1 MSLLQMSF
9 SGAILIL
16 MIVIARALLIDKL
29 PKKTFLVL
37 WMVALVRLL
46 VPFSL
51 PSMASIYTLVQTNTP
66 AMESVGQTPVSQ
78 FLPVQMPEQV
88 QETAPGRSVLPA
100 RMAAPL
106 NVWIILW
113 AMGALLCLGFFVV
126 TYVKCYRNFQ
136 MSLPVE
142 NETLRRW
149 YNTHPSKRQITI
161 RQSDMI
167 SAPLS
172 YGILH
177 PVILMPKAT
186 NWEDTAQLSYV
197 LEHEYVHIRRFDA
210 VTKLVV
216 IAALSLH
223 WFNPLV
229 WVLYILLN
237 RDIELSCDEAV
248 VRRFGENV
256 KSAYA
261 MTLIN
266 MEEKKSGL
274 TPLCN
279 SFSKNAI
286 EERIRSIMK
295 IRKISFL
302 TSVLAIVLVI
312 GITSTFATSAAISE
326 FDGSRTG
333 NESQLVL
340 EYKMLNKT
348 DSQELKLEKGD
359 TVKFNVVNKSGSL
372 AIVLCKEDGEVVYEG
387 SMLVTSTFQVEIEE
401 SGTYTVSVTGK
412 KTRGSVSVIVERPQA
427 EETDSNSQAAF
438 GEASVGY
445 DQEAITARLTELN
458 LLIDK
463 ADTEDPMEIEAA
475 KEEKYT
481 LEGMLE
487 DLERQ
492 NFFETAYGDFGVSY
506 QLPENRLYKDGR
518 SVMGFYDEQNGGSL
532 WWDNDGEIYVE
543 VIRNNAGEILRL
555 FEGDAGESQSEQS
568 AANSENSVDH
578 KAVRDLVYNIAH
590 GEQFPEYEKFGLS
603 YDEDN
608 GYLMYDGKTV
618 GYFKDEIKPGSYTRY
633 SDETGE
639 LGVVVIRDE
648 AGEILALQVDPVE
661 EALNAQPAPFEYRA
675 ENSDSQNDIIGG
687 AEGMTSI
694 YVADKSDNMVSEE

>member
-9 SGAILIL
+9 SGAILVL
-16 MIVIARALLIDKL
+16 MIVIVRALLIDKL
-29 PKKTFLVL
+29 PKRTFLAL

-66 AMESVGQTPVSQ
+66 VLETVSQTPVRQ
-78 FLPVQMPEQV
+78 ILPVQMPEQMS
-88 QETAPGRSVLPA
+88 ETASKQPA
-100 RMAAPL
+100 IPVREAAP
-106 NVWIILW
+106 VSGWAILW
-113 AMGALLCLGFFVV
+113 AAGAFLCLGFFGI
-126 TYVKCYRNFQ
+126 TYVRCYREFQ

-142 NETLRRW
+142 SETLRRW
-149 YNTHPSKRQITI
+149 YNAHPSKRQITI

-172 YGILH
+172 YGILY
-177 PVILMPKAT
+177 PVILMPKAVK
-186 NWEDTAQLSYV
+186 WEDTAQLSYV

-223 WFNPLV
+223 WFNPFV

-248 VRRFGENV
+248 VRRFGEHI

-266 MEEKKSGL
+266 MEERKSGL

-295 IRKISFL
+295 IRKVSFV
-302 TSVLAIVLVI
+302 TSILAVVLVI
-312 GITSTFATSAAISE
+312 GIATTFATSAAISE

-333 NESQLVL
+333 NESQLIM

-359 TVKFNVVNKSGSL
+359 TVKFNVVNKDGSL
-372 AIVLCKEDGEVVYEG
+372 AIVLYKEDGEVICGG
-387 SMLVTSTFQVEIEE
+387 SMLGTSTFEVEMEE

-412 KTRGSVSVIVERPQA
+412 NARGSLSVTVEKPQTD
-427 EETDSNSQAAF
+427 ETDSESRSQ
-438 GEASVGY
+438 
-445 DQEAITARLTELN
+445 T
-458 LLIDK
+458 
-463 ADTEDPMEIEAA
+463 
-475 KEEKYT
+475 
-481 LEGMLE
+481 
-487 DLERQ
+487 
-492 NFFETAYGDFGVSY
+492 VS
-506 QLPENRLYKDGR
+506 
-518 SVMGFYDEQNGGSL
+518 
-532 WWDNDGEIYVE
+532 
-543 VIRNNAGEILRL
+543 
-555 FEGDAGESQSEQS
+555 GDAGEAQSEQS
-568 AANSENSVDH
+568 AWNSENSADH
-578 KAVRDLVYNIAH
+578 KAVRDLIYNIVH
-590 GEQFPEYEKFGLS
+590 GEQFPEYEKFGIS

-618 GYFKDEIKPGSYTRY
+618 GYFKDEIEPGSYTRY

-639 LGVVVIRDE
+639 LGVVVIRNE
-648 AGEILALQVDPVE
+648 AGEILGLQVDPVE
-661 EALNAQPAPFEYRA
+661 EALNAQPAPFVYRA
-675 ENSDSQNDIIGG
+675 GDS
-687 AEGMTSI
+687 E
-694 YVADKSDNMVSEE
+694 

>member
-1 MSLLQMSF
+1 
-9 SGAILIL
+9 
-16 MIVIARALLIDKL
+16 
-29 PKKTFLVL
+29 
-37 WMVALVRLL
+37 
-46 VPFSL
+46 
-51 PSMASIYTLVQTNTP
+51 
-66 AMESVGQTPVSQ
+66 
-78 FLPVQMPEQV
+78 
-88 QETAPGRSVLPA
+88 
-100 RMAAPL
+100 
-106 NVWIILW
+106 
-113 AMGALLCLGFFVV
+113 
-126 TYVKCYRNFQ
+126 
-136 MSLPVE
+136 
-142 NETLRRW
+142 
-149 YNTHPSKRQITI
+149 
-161 RQSDMI
+161 
-167 SAPLS
+167 
-172 YGILH
+172 
-177 PVILMPKAT
+177 
-186 NWEDTAQLSYV
+186 
-197 LEHEYVHIRRFDA
+197 
-210 VTKLVV
+210 
-216 IAALSLH
+216 
-223 WFNPLV
+223 
-229 WVLYILLN
+229 
-237 RDIELSCDEAV
+237 
-248 VRRFGENV
+248 
-256 KSAYA
+256 
-261 MTLIN
+261 
-266 MEEKKSGL
+266 
-274 TPLCN
+274 
-279 SFSKNAI
+279 
-286 EERIRSIMK
+286 MK

-412 KTRGSVSVIVERPQA
+412 KTRGSVSVTVERPQA

-492 NFFETAYGDFGVSY
+492 NFFETAYRDFGVSY

-618 GYFKDEIKPGSYTRY
+618 GYFKDEIKPGYYTRY

-661 EALNAQPAPFEYRA
+661 EALNAQMAPFEYRA

-694 YVADKSDNMVSEE
+694 YVTDKSDNMVSEE